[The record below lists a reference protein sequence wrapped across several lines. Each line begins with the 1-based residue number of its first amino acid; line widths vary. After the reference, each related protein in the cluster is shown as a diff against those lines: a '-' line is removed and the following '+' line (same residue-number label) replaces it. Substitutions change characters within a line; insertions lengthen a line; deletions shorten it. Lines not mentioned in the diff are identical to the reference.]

1 MPCRMMH
8 AAFRAQHAASWI
20 AVWML
25 QSAQLRF
32 MRGTLF
38 HANIETKAEMSAM
51 RSIALPQF

>member
-1 MPCRMMH
+1 MMH

-25 QSAQLRF
+25 QSAQLSF
-32 MRGTLF
+32 TRGTLF